1 MATDRA
7 ATLAALRARLARIQ
21 GGGRT
26 ADAVPVAKPVDAAL
40 PGGKGLPRGASH
52 EVAATEGDSG
62 SAFGFAAMLAARA
75 CAGPDPQTTFWIEPE
90 PSIWPAGAL
99 RFGHAAGDPGGGG
112 CKWRGQPLGRGRGI
126 TMSCRRGCLSG
137 SPEAARSAGL
147 APPATGRRGGWRDRP
162 RAGAARGAG
171 PTLGGAH
178 AMAHHQ
184 CAWDGCAGLRSGPSG
199 LAA

>member
-26 ADAVPVAKPVDAAL
+26 ADAVPVGKPVDAAL

-75 CAGPDPQTTFWIEPE
+75 
-90 PSIWPAGAL
+90 
-99 RFGHAAGDPGGGG
+99 R
-112 CKWRGQPLGRGRGI
+112 
-126 TMSCRRGCLSG
+126 CLSCVDG
-137 SPEAARSAGL
+137 PLDARAL
-147 APPATGRRGGWRDRP
+147 WCD
-162 RAGAARGAG
+162 GAAV
-171 PTLGGAH
+171 
-178 AMAHHQ
+178 
-184 CAWDGCAGLRSGPSG
+184 GCGHVSG
-199 LAA
+199 LDVRYA